1 VTPGVLTCPKYQI
14 NIKHMDTNTVS
25 AVMLIYGI
33 CLLGDLPEPPGCGP
47 GHPALGVPAGSGVG
61 AEGPRGP
68 CQPQLSCASIIFSV
82 LVLFSLHGSPNLR
95 FLP

>member
-1 VTPGVLTCPKYQI
+1 
-14 NIKHMDTNTVS
+14 MDTNTVS

-33 CLLGDLPEPPGCGP
+33 CLLGDLPEPPGRGP

-68 CQPQLSCASIIFSV
+68 FQSAPVFGSV
-82 LVLFSLHGSPNLR
+82 ITH
-95 FLP
+95 